1 MKLPKLPK
9 RDTLG
14 AFEGVSVFQRWQT
27 LLSTVSCANGLQLAK
42 KDGQDRGKSWTI
54 PGTQGRVNCIQGM
67 EPTDD

>member
-42 KDGQDRGKSWTI
+42 KMGKI
-54 PGTQGRVNCIQGM
+54 AANPGLFRELG
-67 EPTDD
+67 